1 MARGYVQ
8 EGKTLT
14 LVAPRTVASGAGI
27 LVGAI
32 FAVALADAAAGQ
44 PVEARRVEVFD
55 LAKTTGEAWT
65 QGQKVYWDNTNFRV
79 TATAGSNT
87 LIGVATQAQASA
99 DAVGRVLLTGQ
110 IV

>member
-14 LVAPRTVASGAGI
+14 LIAPRTVASGAGI
-27 LVGAI
+27 LVGSL

-55 LAKTTGEAWT
+55 LAKATGEAWT

-79 TATAGSNT
+79 TSTAGSNT

-110 IV
+110 VV

>member
-1 MARGYVQ
+1 MARNYVQ

-14 LVAPRTVASGAGI
+14 LIAPRTLSSGSGM

-55 LAKTTGEAWT
+55 LTKATGEAWT

-79 TATAGSNT
+79 TSTAGSNT
-87 LIGVATQAQASA
+87 LIGAAAQAQASA
-99 DAVGRVLLTGQ
+99 DTVGRVLLTGQ
-110 IV
+110 VV

>member
-14 LVAPRTVASGAGI
+14 LIAPRMVASGAGI

-32 FAVALADAAAGQ
+32 FAVALHDAATGQ

-55 LAKTTGEAWT
+55 LVKATGEAWT

-79 TATAGSNT
+79 TSTATGNT
-87 LIGVATQAQASA
+87 LIGAATQAQASA

-110 IV
+110 IS

>member
-1 MARGYVQ
+1 MARNYVQ
-8 EGKTLT
+8 QGQTLT
-14 LVAPRTVASGAGI
+14 LIAPRTVASGSGI
-27 LVGAI
+27 LVGAL

-55 LAKTTGEAWT
+55 LAKATGAWT
-65 QGQKVYWDNTNFRV
+65 QGQKVYWDNTAFNV
-79 TATAGSNT
+79 TTTATNNT

-110 IV
+110 VV